1 MSYLEWFD
9 KHAKK
14 HAKIMEKLKEKR
26 TDEIL
31 EYFEY
36 DNMKVNEKDFCP
48 LYEKDQKCHDIKELN
63 CYLCGCPNFRFND
76 VGFKKENYKTLY
88 SYCDI
93 ASKDGTRFEN
103 EDAIH
108 QNCSGCIVPHKKEYI
123 KKIFNKD
130 WKTIMKET
138 VCGKSI

>member
-1 MSYLEWFD
+1 
-9 KHAKK
+9 
-14 HAKIMEKLKEKR
+14 MEKLKEKR

-76 VGFKKENYKTLY
+76 GGFKKENGKILY

-93 ASKDGTRFEN
+93 DSKKGTTFQTKE
-103 EDAIH
+103 AIH
-108 QNCSGCIVPHKKEYI
+108 QNCSACHVPHKKEYI
-123 KKIFNKD
+123 KKVFDRD
-130 WKTIMKET
+130 WKKVMKET
-138 VCGKSI
+138 LCGKSI